1 MHIRESTKVDIPA
14 IVDLLK
20 KSLGETSSP
29 KSVDYWLW
37 KHLHNPFGPSKVLLA
52 ESNGQLTGVRAMMQ
66 WKWQQENQFFSTLRA
81 VDTAIHPNYQGKGI
95 FSVMTQK
102 MVDRSKIDGVDF
114 IFNTPNEK
122 SLPGYLKLGWG
133 SLGKLSVGFSYFNP
147 LFIPHQQQIILGI
160 NLDKIDSICNRW
172 NVIHQ
177 KNTSLF
183 TPKSLDY
190 LKWRY
195 LNNPIIEYHI
205 YADED
210 IFLALYCRKRKQIHE
225 LRIAEIICV
234 DSFKG
239 LSKKVKNI
247 ISHYA
252 HELKANLITFAPGIK
267 NFIPGIKIC
276 LPLGPT
282 LAAKKVNVELPS
294 FDNLKFAY
302 NLGDMELF

>member
-1 MHIRESTKVDIPA
+1 MHIRESTEQDFPA

-29 KSVDYWLW
+29 KSVNFWIW
-37 KHLHNPFGPSKVLLA
+37 KHLKNPFGPSKVLLA
-52 ESNGQLTGVRAMMQ
+52 ESDGQLIGVRAMMQ

-81 VDTAIHPNYQGKGI
+81 VDTAIHPDFQGKGI
-95 FSVMTQK
+95 FSVLTQK
-102 MVDRSKIDGVDF
+102 MVDRSNIDGVDF

-122 SLPGYLKLGWG
+122 SLLGYLKLGWV

-147 LFIPHQQQIILGI
+147 LFITHQQRIILGT
-160 NLDKIDSICNRW
+160 NLDKIDSLCNRW

-177 KNTSLF
+177 KNTPLF

-195 LNNPIIEYHI
+195 FDNPIIKYHI
-205 YADED
+205 YADEN
-210 IFLALYCRKRKQIHE
+210 IFLALYCRKKKQIHE

-234 DSFKG
+234 DSSKG
-239 LSKKVKNI
+239 VSKKVKNLI
-247 ISHYA
+247 RHYA
-252 HELKANLITFAPGIK
+252 DELKANLITFAPGIK
-267 NFIPGIKIC
+267 SFIPGIKIL

-282 LAAKKVNVELPS
+282 LAAKKVNVELPV
-294 FDNLKFAY
+294 FVNLKFAY